1 MSVMNATRTV
11 MWMVGLV
18 AILAGAYL
26 LYFEAGLDRWVS
38 IGIVGAGV
46 LIFVGLA
53 VMTFAG
59 GARDNAPETRQTVV
73 REQPATVV
81 ERAPRVVVER
91 QARDP

>member
-1 MSVMNATRTV
+1 MNATRTV

-18 AILAGAYL
+18 AILVGAFL
-26 LYFEAGLDRWVS
+26 LYFETGLDRWVS
-38 IGIVGAGV
+38 LGIVGAGLLV
-46 LIFVGLA
+46 FVGLA

-59 GARDNAPETRQTVV
+59 GARDSPPATQTVV